1 MSRIKRA
8 FSILKEY
15 GLKTFIL
22 RSVSNQ
28 YQSFYLL
35 KKDLTE
41 TLNKNSFIY
50 CKFITEELL
59 EEMIYQQKD
68 FLSPKK
74 INVLRERL
82 KRPSTQGI
90 IYQKDGKI
98 HGMQWVDTKYLV
110 EFQNLEEALS
120 EHTIYLYDVLV
131 FPEYRRK
138 GINNIISDFTF
149 SYYSKDY
156 KRALSFVSTYNAPML
171 SQMKKLNFKII
182 GIYRNYKLL
191 HKKQMK
197 EYSYEKEIR

>member
-1 MSRIKRA
+1 MTRIKKA
-8 FSILKEY
+8 FSILRKY

-22 RSVSNQ
+22 RGISNQ

-35 KKDLTE
+35 KKNLTKNP
-41 TLNKNSFIY
+41 NKNSFTY

-59 EEMIYQQKD
+59 EELIHQQRN
-68 FLSPKK
+68 FLSSTK
-74 INVLRERL
+74 IKILRERI

-90 IYQKDGKI
+90 IYKRNGFI
-98 HGMQWVDTKYLV
+98 YGMQWIDTKYLV
-110 EFQNLEEALS
+110 EFQDLDEILP

-138 GINNIISDFTF
+138 GVNNIISDFTF
-149 SYYSKDY
+149 THYSKDY
-156 KRALSFVSTYNAPML
+156 EKALSFVSTYNAPML